1 MERAMDIDPLDEIK
15 DLPAILL
22 NRANN
27 IGGPCADLLRLA
39 ASRIEKL
46 EHRIRHGD
54 WPKPPPPELEGLE

>member
-1 MERAMDIDPLDEIK
+1 MDPLNENA

-27 IGGPCADLLRLA
+27 IGGACADLLRIA
-39 ASRIEKL
+39 AGRIEKL

-54 WPKPPPPELEGLE
+54 WPRPLPPEPEGLE